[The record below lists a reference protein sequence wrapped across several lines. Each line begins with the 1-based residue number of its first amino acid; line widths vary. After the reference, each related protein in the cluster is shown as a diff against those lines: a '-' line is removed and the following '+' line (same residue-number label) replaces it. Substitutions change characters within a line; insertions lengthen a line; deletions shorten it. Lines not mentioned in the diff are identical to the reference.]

1 MPDLGEVDLISI
13 HKEIKELL
21 LELARLERRW
31 EEMSF
36 EAFMIE
42 DIMANLNNP
51 AKRIESTLM
60 AESKYGFVNTGKWLW
75 HCRIKPILHPIL
87 AVFFVM
93 FAVAVIVA
101 ELSIFIP
108 ALSVINPF
116 SMIVRFESVIM
127 LDLSLMVVMS
137 YIVFCVYYALFKLKF
152 ASFYGLYWN
161 KQTDASS
168 LLFFAM

>member
-1 MPDLGEVDLISI
+1 MT
-13 HKEIKELL
+13 
-21 LELARLERRW
+21 
-31 EEMSF
+31 
-36 EAFMIE
+36 E
-42 DIMANLNNP
+42 DIMANMNN
-51 AKRIESTLM
+51 AGKRIESTLI
-60 AESKYGFVNTGKWLW
+60 AESKYGFVNTLKWLW
-75 HCRIKPILHPIL
+75 YCRIKPILHPIL
-87 AVFFVM
+87 SVFFVM

-127 LDLSLMVVMS
+127 LDLSLMIVMS